1 MKNKICSRC
10 KTGKE
15 MYELDENSVQCP
27 FIESVRNG
35 KCNMF
40 VPMPGEEKKKGFLQ
54 FFKRKYKNEP

>member
-1 MKNKICSRC
+1 
-10 KTGKE
+10 